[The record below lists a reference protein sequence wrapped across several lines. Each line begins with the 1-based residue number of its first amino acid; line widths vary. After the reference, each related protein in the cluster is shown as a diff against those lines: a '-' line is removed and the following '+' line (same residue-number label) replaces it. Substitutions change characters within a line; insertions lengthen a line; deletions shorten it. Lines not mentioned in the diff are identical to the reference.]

1 MNQSLKALLIVVL
14 FLIVLANTK
23 ANVMNLNEHMPTRL
37 EDASVIETGQVQVQ
51 ASARYS
57 DEEKLLHYRPDVRWG
72 VVKRVQAEV
81 MVNQYTG
88 SNEKEKD
95 SGQTAA
101 NIQWNFNDQ
110 DNIVPALALTGEFKF
125 PTGKKTDGIDP
136 SLRLNMTSTIA
147 GTLSDPVS
155 QVHVNYRWLH
165 NSSRR
170 TDQDKVGKFL
180 IAGFSQRLGSKSA
193 IIADFSHEK
202 DEQDGK
208 TNNQIELGWL
218 HESGR
223 EFQVGISSGL
233 DVHNGYFSS
242 TLAIQKSF

>member
-1 MNQSLKALLIVVL
+1 MNQSFKALLIVVL
-14 FLIVLANTK
+14 FLFVLANTQ
-23 ANVMNLNEHMPTRL
+23 ASVMNLNEHMPTRL

-51 ASARYS
+51 GSARYS
-57 DEEKLLHYRPDVRWG
+57 DDEKRFHYRPDVRWG
-72 VVKRVQAEV
+72 AYKRLQTEV
-81 MVNQYTG
+81 TLDHYSG
-88 SNEKEKD
+88 SNEKEKG
-95 SGQTAA
+95 SGQSAA

-110 DNIVPALALTGEFKF
+110 DNIIPALALTSEFRF

-170 TDQDKVGKFL
+170 TGEDQVGNLL
-180 IAGFSQRLGSKSA
+180 IAGYSQRLDSKTA
-193 IIADFSHEK
+193 LIADFSYKK
-202 DEQDGK
+202 DEQNGK
-208 TNNQIELGWL
+208 TTNQIELGWL
-218 HESGR
+218 HEVAR
-223 EFQVGISSGL
+223 EFQVGISAGL
-233 DVHNGYFSS
+233 DVEKGYFSP